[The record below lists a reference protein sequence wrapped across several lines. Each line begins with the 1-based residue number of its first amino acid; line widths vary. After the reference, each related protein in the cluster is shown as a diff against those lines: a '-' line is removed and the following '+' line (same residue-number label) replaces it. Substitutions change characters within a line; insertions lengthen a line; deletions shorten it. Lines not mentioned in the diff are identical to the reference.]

1 MKNIKIGFKMAIGF
15 GLLIGFMII
24 GGIVSFNTANTL
36 SGLTEKLYM
45 HPLAVGTSIRDI
57 QTELVAIHRSMKDVA
72 MSETIEQMEKNQD
85 IVNENAKKAMG
96 FFALLNER
104 FLGDKSDIQMA
115 EKLFADWAPIR
126 DKVIQ
131 QRRIQIENN
140 ANEITRTEGAP
151 HVAKIMKSLDALID
165 FANGKAKEF
174 NDKAQSQSS
183 DADAAVLVGKF
194 YKHPFAVATTAVGIK
209 TNTMTILKDMKDL
222 SVAPTPEQVN
232 ALSEKVTKLADETL
246 GKFGLLKER
255 FLGDKT
261 MILQA
266 EKLFAD
272 WKQIRDKVIQMRLA
286 QVTANPREI
295 TIKEGAPHLAK
306 LIAVLNNIQ
315 TFADNKAVEFH
326 TNSEKQAA
334 GSNTKIIIL
343 FAVATVLGLLM
354 GVIVTRGITNPMKE
368 AVSMAE
374 KVANGDLTQQ
384 SAIDQKDEIGVL
396 IKAQNTMTQNL
407 KTMFADVIAGAQTLT
422 ASSTELSAVSEQ
434 ISVNTDQ
441 TADNANSVAGAAEEM
456 STNMNSVAAA
466 TEETTANI
474 QMVVAAAEEM
484 TSTINEIATNT
495 AKGSETTAKAV
506 ENATQVSQK
515 VDELGSAAREISKVT
530 ETIAD
535 ISEQTNLLALNAT
548 IEAARAGEAGKG
560 FAVVAGE
567 IKDLA
572 QQTAD
577 ATSEISAK
585 IQDVQT
591 TTQESVGAI
600 ESIVTVINEINGIVT
615 TVATAIEE
623 QSATTQEIAN
633 NVTQAAAGL
642 GEVNENVN
650 QTSAVALEVTQ
661 SITSVSQAANDV
673 NTGSRQV
680 LGSAGELSRLAEDLN
695 EMVGRF
701 KI

>member
-140 ANEITRTEGAP
+140 ANEITRIEGAP

-334 GSNTKIIIL
+334 GSNTKIILL

-396 IKAQNTMTQNL
+396 IKALNTMTQNL

-506 ENATQVSQK
+506 ESATQVSQK